1 MLDALIDQTKDYFDV
16 ERYVC
21 LMFDEMKIRSN
32 LVFNK
37 DTEKLIDFTDLGDP
51 DVNFNEL
58 KETTNLATHT
68 LAFYIRGLS
77 TTLKFCLA
85 HFATDTVSAS
95 ELVPLFWDAVSYLEK
110 TCNLWVI
117 AVTSDGASSNR
128 SFYRLLCGKEM
139 PIPFKVRNL
148 EAPWRF
154 IFLFCDVPHLIKT
167 LRNALYSSGTN
178 SVRYL
183 WNNGFHLLWEHI
195 SKLYYEDLE
204 RGLKLLPKITH
215 DHIHLNSYSKMT
227 VSFAAQVLSNRVA
240 TILKQYGT
248 NEVKETARY
257 CDLIDQFFDCMN
269 VRTPKEDK
277 KTYSKPF
284 QKPYRSTT
292 DSRFTWIKSDFL
304 AYFEDWK
311 AKVDARLPVELTKT
325 ERAKMF
331 IPRPVSYTHLTLPT
345 TPYV

>member
-1 MLDALIDQTKDYFDV
+1 M
-16 ERYVC
+16 
-21 LMFDEMKIRSN
+21 
-32 LVFNK
+32 
-37 DTEKLIDFTDLGDP
+37 
-51 DVNFNEL
+51 
-58 KETTNLATHT
+58 
-68 LAFYIRGLS
+68 AFYIRGLS

-85 HFATDTVSAS
+85 LFATDTVSAS

-195 SKLYYEDLE
+195 SKLYYFNVVDFSNYSNFSE
-204 RGLKLLPKITH
+204 REENSVLLNN
-215 DHIHLNSYSKMT
+215 L
-227 VSFAAQVLSNRVA
+227 
-240 TILKQYGT
+240 
-248 NEVKETARY
+248 
-257 CDLIDQFFDCMN
+257 FFWESIVHSLFLHGRSCSTMN
-269 VRTPKEDK
+269 
-277 KTYSKPF
+277 KTYAAIFNGNALFSFVHFYEEQFVP
-284 QKPYRSTT
+284 
-292 DSRFTWIKSDFL
+292 
-304 AYFEDWK
+304 
-311 AKVDARLPVELTKT
+311 
-325 ERAKMF
+325 
-331 IPRPVSYTHLTLPT
+331 
-345 TPYV
+345 